1 MSSMP
6 RRPAVFM
13 TFSGTNEQ
21 REQAGAA
28 SLAPTQ
34 TGHTDC
40 RITEMMTIV
49 HHLTSSRIDIRV
61 PFHVGLRGIKKIL
74 LRYLVFLQYTLI

>member
-1 MSSMP
+1 MSSM
-6 RRPAVFM
+6 RPAVFM

-28 SLAPTQ
+28 LAQTQ

-40 RITEMMTIV
+40 RITEMLTIV
-49 HHLTSSRIDIRV
+49 HHLTSSHIDIRV
-61 PFHVGLRGIKKIL
+61 PFHVGLHDIERKL
-74 LRYLVFLQYTLI
+74 LRCLVFLQYIL

>member
-1 MSSMP
+1 MSSLP
-6 RRPAVFM
+6 RCPAVFM
-13 TFSGTNEQ
+13 TFSSTNEQ
-21 REQAGAA
+21 REQAGVV

-49 HHLTSSRIDIRV
+49 HHLVLISE
-61 PFHVGLRGIKKIL
+61 FH
-74 LRYLVFLQYTLI
+74 FT